1 MAVKK
6 LDYEGLE
13 ALTTIIKH
21 YVHKYS
27 GIPIGYEYFSI
38 NPNIPKGSLPL
49 LGGVYN
55 RETYSD
61 LWEWLQTQDDYIK
74 TEAEW
79 QTIFTANNGNVPFY
93 SQGDEETTFR
103 VPSLR
108 CWVKGADG
116 NIRETGDY
124 LEAGLPNITGGA
136 YFQPSAGGLE
146 TVLSADGAL
155 STVGETKRSSISS
168 SQTGEITIS
177 NVQTNYYTDN
187 VTLNASNSNS
197 IYGNSTT
204 VQPESIVGLWLV
216 KAYGIIEETGTIDE
230 QQYVDDRITMVMNSI
245 FDTDGKLV
253 FPNGTKMWIS

>member
-124 LEAGLPNITGGA
+124 LEAGLPNITGALTPNDTTSSSVDIDFNGTGA
-136 YFQPSAGGLE
+136 VRATNANRPSGATGTLQWTTWAGFNIDA
-146 TVLSADGAL
+146 S
-155 STVGETKRSSISS
+155 RSS
-168 SQTGEITIS
+168 
-177 NVQTNYYTDN
+177 
-187 VTLNASNSNS
+187 S